1 MKINPLIAATAIH
14 RYEKVVSQKQA
25 AATTLA
31 APSDTVEISDRAQL
45 FSSLIG
51 AARESEL
58 VPSDKIHGIIN
69 RLAAGQYT
77 VAVDRVAGKMLGL
90 DPATQPE
97 DADGESL

>member
-1 MKINPLIAATAIH
+1 MKINPLIASTAIH

-45 FSSLIG
+45 FASLIG

-58 VPSDKIHGIIN
+58 EPSNKIHGIIN

-77 VAVDRVAGKMLGL
+77 IAIDRVAGKMLGL
-90 DPATQPE
+90 DRDVPPD
-97 DADGESL
+97 DAAGESL